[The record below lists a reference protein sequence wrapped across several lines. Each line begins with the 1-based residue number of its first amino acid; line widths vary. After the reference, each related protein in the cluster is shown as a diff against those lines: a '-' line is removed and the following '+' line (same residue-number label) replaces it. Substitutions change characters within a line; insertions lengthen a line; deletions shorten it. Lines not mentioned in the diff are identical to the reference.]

1 LSVDAGNP
9 HFPPGAAD
17 DRIMELR
24 GEITRRRLGQQR
36 IGNRL
41 YLDGV
46 RATWSVQRAGR
57 FGRVKQL
64 DREAVVDN
72 LSVTG
77 AGILLLADPADQIG
91 DVVDLCISG
100 AWGKILVRRYQP
112 TGDDAVSFWGVEF
125 IRPDG
130 PFNAAISAIIG
141 SQSLVGADDEM
152 RG

>member
-1 LSVDAGNP
+1 MD
-9 HFPPGAAD
+9 
-17 DRIMELR
+17 LR

-36 IGNRL
+36 IGSRL

-46 RATWSVQRAGR
+46 RATWRVERAGR

-64 DREAVVDN
+64 DREAVIDN
-72 LSVTG
+72 ISVTG

-91 DVVDLCISG
+91 DVVDLCVSD
-100 AWGKILVRRYQP
+100 AWGKIQVRRYQP

-125 IRPDG
+125 LRPDG
-130 PFNAAISAIIG
+130 AFNAAISEII
-141 SQSLVGADDEM
+141 SAQSMVGADDEM